1 MRNTIKSTLYGFLF
15 SVGLFVSA
23 CSGSGDSD
31 LVDVIDSDS
40 GDALVSD
47 EYSPIRITDRG
58 VAPSKNAAEL
68 VDAGELDAGDAAE
81 LLDVG
86 ELDANDGGD
95 ASVDAAELLDVGELD
110 ANDGGD
116 ASVDAAELLD
126 AGELDAND
134 GGDASVD
141 AAELLDAG
149 ELDANDGAG
158 ELVDDGAGELV
169 DDGAGELVDAGN
181 GCNVV
186 GTWHVDVTPDIYC
199 FRVDTGFMLDLAAQP
214 GCSTDLEISLDLV
227 DTWYGHF
234 VGSITYHLS
243 FDGDSVSG
251 TAIISGTVILSD
263 TVSGPCTAHATVIGV
278 RL

>member
-95 ASVDAAELLDVGELD
+95 ASVDAAELLD
-110 ANDGGD
+110 
-116 ASVDAAELLD
+116 
-126 AGELDAND
+126 AGELDATTAP
-134 GGDASVD
+134 ASWSTTAPASWSTTAPASWSTPATAVTLS
-141 AAELLDAG
+141 EL
-149 ELDANDGAG
+149 
-158 ELVDDGAGELV
+158 
-169 DDGAGELVDAGN
+169 
-181 GCNVV
+181 
-186 GTWHVDVTPDIYC
+186 GTLTLHPISTVSVSI
-199 FRVDTGFMLDLAAQP
+199 P
-214 GCSTDLEISLDLV
+214 GSCSTLPLNLVAPQISRSR
-227 DTWYGHF
+227 
-234 VGSITYHLS
+234 SI
-243 FDGDSVSG
+243 
-251 TAIISGTVILSD
+251 
-263 TVSGPCTAHATVIGV
+263 
-278 RL
+278 

>member
-95 ASVDAAELLDVGELD
+95 ASVDAAELLD
-110 ANDGGD
+110 
-116 ASVDAAELLD
+116 
-126 AGELDAND
+126 AGELDAN
-134 GGDASVD
+134 
-141 AAELLDAG
+141 
-149 ELDANDGAG
+149 
-158 ELVDDGAGELV
+158 DGAGELV